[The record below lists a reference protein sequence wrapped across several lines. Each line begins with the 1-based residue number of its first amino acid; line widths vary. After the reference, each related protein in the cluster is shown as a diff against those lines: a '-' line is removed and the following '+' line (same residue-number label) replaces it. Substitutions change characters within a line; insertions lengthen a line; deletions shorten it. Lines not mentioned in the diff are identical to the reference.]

1 MVSWSA
7 SRRARMAGQGRLY
20 SPLCSAL
27 VKPHLEH
34 LVQFC
39 ALQCKKGRE
48 LWDRVQL
55 STKATRD
62 LKHLPYEERL
72 RDLELFSLEK
82 TER

>member
-1 MVSWSA
+1 
-7 SRRARMAGQGRLY
+7 MAGQGRLY